1 MFDIIEPGIVK
12 KKAYRPPY
20 KHNREKMEQL
30 ENCNYALE
38 IGRGKEMNFSLV
50 GIGGQDIYNGN
61 ETLTLGK
68 WKQPPSPWGV
78 LTRSYTG
85 RFPLK
90 VRNRNF
96 LDIIFKRKYHS
107 FISSTAT
114 QTLFFDSYCLATD
127 EGVHSCL
134 TLKADSRW
142 HKD

>member
-12 KKAYRPPY
+12 KKVYRPPY

-68 WKQPPSPWGV
+68 WRQTPPPLPQGI
-78 LTRSYTG
+78 LNKILYTG
-85 RFPLK
+85 RLRP
-90 VRNRNF
+90 R
-96 LDIIFKRKYHS
+96 S
-107 FISSTAT
+107 E
-114 QTLFFDSYCLATD
+114 TLTF
-127 EGVHSCL
+127 
-134 TLKADSRW
+134 
-142 HKD
+142 

>member
-1 MFDIIEPGIVK
+1 MK
-12 KKAYRPPY
+12 KKVYRPPY

-68 WKQPPSPWGV
+68 WKQPSLSLGV
-78 LTRSYTG
+78 LDKVLCLRLLS
-85 RFPLK
+85 R
-90 VRNRNF
+90 VRNLNF
-96 LDIIFKRKYHS
+96 LDIIFERKKQLFHLLQNKRFY
-107 FISSTAT
+107 
-114 QTLFFDSYCLATD
+114 FDSYCLAAD

-134 TLKADSRW
+134 AL
-142 HKD
+142 